1 MTFTKKEFDD
11 RIEYHNEFGEL
22 HRTDGPAIE
31 YKSGTKQW
39 YINGK
44 LHRTDGPAIEYSN
57 GDKSWYINGEC
68 HREDGPARIW
78 VDTDEWFHLNNYRY
92 TEEDWKQEVAKIKLK
107 RILEL

>member
-44 LHRTDGPAIEYSN
+44 LHRTDGPAIEWEE
-57 GDKSWYINGEC
+57 GDKEWWFNGER
-68 HREDGPARIW
+68 HREDGPAIET
-78 VDTDEWFHLNNYRY
+78 VDGYKSWWINGKEYSNEEWKKKTGN
-92 TEEDWKQEVAKIKLK
+92 
-107 RILEL
+107 